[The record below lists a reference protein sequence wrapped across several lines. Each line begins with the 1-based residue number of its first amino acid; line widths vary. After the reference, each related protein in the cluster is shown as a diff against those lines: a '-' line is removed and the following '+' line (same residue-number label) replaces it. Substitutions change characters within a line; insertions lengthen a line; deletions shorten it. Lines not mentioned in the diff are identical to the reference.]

1 MEFDDINRE
10 LRELCEQNCD
20 EPVPDCLDLD
30 LDAELVAAI
39 EECMLEEELAAL
51 NGTAAPIDMTGWTM
65 TTTKIISP
73 YFVEPV
79 QTMADLPAA
88 DVPGAVRYVD
98 DQRASYMFKDG
109 KWIVFSMT
117 TTKPDRAPPRLLT
130 DTCDGIHP
138 PRSMDYFRRF
148 SNAPT
153 GAEELKAWA
162 SIGVSGRVLREWA
175 DVYPIGDPVVFKV
188 PKGLRDRSEFCTD
201 VPRKHSAGPNP
212 CGEVTLMSSR
222 PCTPNHVTLDID
234 LTRSLKSITL
244 SDIGVGPKKRKI
256 LSSR

>member
-39 EECMLEEELAAL
+39 KECMLEEELAAL
-51 NGTAAPIDMTGWTM
+51 NGTAAPIDMPGWTV
-65 TTTKIISP
+65 TRTAI
-73 YFVEPV
+73 
-79 QTMADLPAA
+79 
-88 DVPGAVRYVD
+88 
-98 DQRASYMFKDG
+98 
-109 KWIVFSMT
+109 T
-117 TTKPDRAPPRLLT
+117 TTKPDRAPLRLLT

-138 PRSMDYFRRF
+138 PRNMNYLRRKF
-148 SNAPT
+148 P
-153 GAEELKAWA
+153 L
-162 SIGVSGRVLREWA
+162 
-175 DVYPIGDPVVFKV
+175 
-188 PKGLRDRSEFCTD
+188 SEFCTD

-222 PCTPNHVTLDID
+222 PCTLNHVTLDID

-244 SDIGVGPKKRKI
+244 SDIDIGVGPKKRKI